1 MPYIRGRWLG
11 GRLMENEKKL
21 FKQNFRLLLVI
32 FIMVSAFLIFLSFYV
47 EGYGYELLGIA
58 LRQIGVA
65 TFIAS
70 TVSVCFSEYYSKVRE
85 ESLRKELATIITQA
99 MEERHSLKEAGIVSI
114 YPDRKGNAIDDLR
127 EKLENVEEGT
137 VRMIGATLRVFF
149 NPGSDSSDII
159 HRIINTK
166 PKVKFQVLLLNVNS
180 LQALYR
186 SEAETVGGSFK
197 DDEDYRKR
205 SGQFIESERSRVQIN
220 SLNASVQS
228 REPPIEVRYYDTAPY
243 CLLVMF
249 DDVCYTSQYIYGD
262 SNAQVNTVKLPQ
274 IKFKAESNA
283 YKNFKWHFDFVWR
296 NAVPYE
302 EVEKSLKER
311 PVVKTYRQ

>member
-1 MPYIRGRWLG
+1 
-11 GRLMENEKKL
+11 
-21 FKQNFRLLLVI
+21 
-32 FIMVSAFLIFLSFYV
+32 MVSAFLIFLSFYV
-47 EGYGYELLGIA
+47 EEYGYGLLSIA
-58 LRQIGVA
+58 LRQLGVA

-70 TVSVCFSEYYSKVRE
+70 TVSVFFSEYYSKVRE
-85 ESLRKELATIITQA
+85 ESLRKELLTIVTQA
-99 MEERHSLKEAGIVSI
+99 MEERRNLEEAGIVSI
-114 YPDRKGNAIDDLR
+114 YPDRRGKAVDDLR
-127 EKLENVEEGT
+127 AKLESVEEGT

-149 NPGSDSSDII
+149 NPGPDFSDII
-159 HRIINTK
+159 HRIVNTK

-197 DDEDYRKR
+197 DDEDYRNR
-205 SGQFIESERSRVQIN
+205 SAQYLESESSRIQIN
-220 SLNASVQS
+220 SLNKSVKS

-249 DDVCYTSQYIYGD
+249 NDVCYTSQYIYGD
-262 SNAQVNTVKLPQ
+262 PNTQVQTVKLPL
-274 IKFKAESNA
+274 IKFKEGSNA
-283 YKNFKWHFDFVWR
+283 YSKFKWHFDFVWR

-311 PVVKTYRQ
+311 PVIKTHRHFVDYENKV

>member
-1 MPYIRGRWLG
+1 MG
-11 GRLMENEKKL
+11 NEKKL
-21 FKQNFRLLLVI
+21 FKQYFRLLMI
-32 FIMVSAFLIFLSFYV
+32 FFILVSAFLIFLSFYV
-47 EGYGYELLGIA
+47 EGYGYELLSIA

-70 TVSVCFSEYYSKVRE
+70 TVGVFFSEYYSKVRE
-85 ESLRKELATIITQA
+85 EDLRKELMAIVTQA
-99 MEERHSLKEAGIVSI
+99 MEERHSLEEAGIVTI
-114 YPDRKGNAIDDLR
+114 YPDRKGKAIADLR
-127 EKLENVEEGT
+127 EKLESVEEGT
-137 VRMIGATLRVFF
+137 VRMIGATLRIFF
-149 NPGSDSSDII
+149 NPGSDFTDII

-186 SEAETVGGSFK
+186 SEAETVGGTFK
-197 DDEDYRKR
+197 DDEDYRNR
-205 SGQFIESERSRVQIN
+205 SGQFFESERSRVQIN
-220 SLNASVQS
+220 SLNEGVRS

-274 IKFKAESNA
+274 ITFKAESNA
-283 YKNFKWHFDFVWR
+283 YKKFKWHFDFVWK